1 MVYLRSKIILLICLF
16 FQAGLIGLPETS
28 FAGSL
33 PQDENHP
40 LIKAAQ
46 DEIQRS
52 IQSLKIN
59 GNPPPYFIGLSITD
73 TKTMEI
79 QAQNGSILVSWLM
92 SFRNGTLN
100 LRVGSYEFDQTDF
113 ISENSWDSGNVPLQ
127 FSLSLDDDYTS
138 IRKHI
143 WLAVDH
149 QYKRAIEHM
158 EAKKAFYQTHSK
170 KDLPFNLSREK
181 TVRFFAGQE
190 ETLPDQKTWERR
202 IRKYSEIFNE
212 YPEID
217 ISKII
222 FKAYEACYSLVNSE
236 GTVMVQPFFHVRL
249 KAEIHAQAQDGAD
262 LHDYLDIPAV
272 SVNDI
277 PDDEEVFSRLHLMAQ
292 TMRARLQAKSAAD
305 DMAPVLFQGQAA
317 AEFFGQLLADNLGA
331 PRVAVIGTDEN
342 RFNPF
347 MNKNENPLKSYINR
361 ILLPESINVID
372 DPTLKG
378 YKGKD
383 LLSHY
388 KYDYEGVA
396 GQKMVVVEKG
406 KFKKFLNSR
415 TPTKYS
421 EKSDGHAIPRPM
433 GFFKGTISN
442 LLIKGDKGK
451 SSRKLIK
458 ALRKLCKKQGLSHGY
473 LVTRIA
479 PRAVSNNLNP
489 DMFFNM
495 MAGKSQDE
503 SMLTPLV
510 VYKIDAKSGKKELV
524 RNASFAGVGVDLLS
538 KISAYSKEVDLYS
551 FGVSNPAGGF
561 GFGPPLEVAIC
572 SIVCPD
578 VLVEK
583 MSIRE
588 RTAKKSFRP
597 YLENPLHKNQVQPAI
612 VGD

>member
-1 MVYLRSKIILLICLF
+1 
-16 FQAGLIGLPETS
+16 
-28 FAGSL
+28 
-33 PQDENHP
+33 
-40 LIKAAQ
+40 
-46 DEIQRS
+46 
-52 IQSLKIN
+52 
-59 GNPPPYFIGLSITD
+59 
-73 TKTMEI
+73 
-79 QAQNGSILVSWLM
+79 
-92 SFRNGTLN
+92 
-100 LRVGSYEFDQTDF
+100 
-113 ISENSWDSGNVPLQ
+113 
-127 FSLSLDDDYTS
+127 
-138 IRKHI
+138 
-143 WLAVDH
+143 
-149 QYKRAIEHM
+149 
-158 EAKKAFYQTHSK
+158 
-170 KDLPFNLSREK
+170 
-181 TVRFFAGQE
+181 
-190 ETLPDQKTWERR
+190 
-202 IRKYSEIFNE
+202 
-212 YPEID
+212 
-217 ISKII
+217 
-222 FKAYEACYSLVNSE
+222 
-236 GTVMVQPFFHVRL
+236 MVQPFFHVRL

-347 MNKNENPLKSYINR
+347 MNKNENPLKSYIDR

-372 DPTLKG
+372 DPTLKE

-388 KYDYEGVA
+388 KYDFEGVA

-406 KFKKFLNSR
+406 KFKKFLSSR

-421 EKSDGHAIPRPM
+421 EKSDGHAMPRPM
-433 GFFKGTISN
+433 GFPKGTISN

-489 DMFFNM
+489 DPDMFFNM
-495 MAGKSQDE
+495 MAGKNQDE
-503 SMLTPLV
+503 GMLTPLV

-524 RNASFAGVGVDLLS
+524 RNASFAGVGVDLFS

-578 VLVEK
+578 VLIEK

-588 RTAKKSFRP
+588 RTAKNSFRP
-597 YLENPLHKNQVQPAI
+597 YLENPLKTAGSGQDN
-612 VGD
+612 